1 MMEVEAKIPLSAE
14 QLAALTSRLGEPTG
28 RHNQRDVYLLTA
40 GLPVALRIRQDDDQA
55 WVTCKSGF
63 AQVNGIKVREE
74 VEPSIRPEEVPAWLR
89 VFELLGLPRGLEVI
103 KHRVEYT
110 LSDGVHVLLDEVE
123 GLGTFAEVEALA
135 EDGEAAV
142 AKLEA
147 AIAKLGLAGCPRV
160 ADSYRELLAKARGLA

>member
-1 MMEVEAKIPLSAE
+1 MMEVEAKIPLSAAR
-14 QLAALTSRLGEPTG
+14 LAELRGRLGEPTG

-40 GLPVALRIRQDDDQA
+40 GLPVALRIRQDDEQA

-63 AQVNGIKVREE
+63 TEVGGIKVREE

-110 LSDGVHVLLDEVE
+110 LPDGVHVLLDEVE

-147 AIAKLGLAGCPRV
+147 AIRSLGLGDLPRV
-160 ADSYRELLAKARGLA
+160 TDSYRELLSAQLGLK